1 MSITIDLEQDH
12 LHEECGV
19 FGIYSKNKDFNVA
32 YDIFHGLYALQH
44 RGQESAGIAVV
55 KDRKIHFHKQ
65 KGLVSTVFQK
75 ENLKQLKGSMGVGHV
90 RYSTTGNSSA
100 LQNAQPLVVNYK
112 KGSIALAH
120 NGNLI
125 NAYSLRTL
133 MEDKG
138 IIFQSTNDSEVIAN
152 LVAQMHGTNIEE
164 ALKATM
170 NLIKGSYALVIVNK
184 DKLIGVRDIYGNRPL
199 VIGKRE
205 DAYVLASESC
215 ALDAVGAEMV
225 RDVEPGEIV
234 TIDEKG
240 IHSIFSSYDCK
251 KAVCIFEY
259 VYFARPDSIIEGIS
273 VYHSRY
279 QAGKILAQESPVD
292 ADIVISVPDS
302 GTPAAIGYSKF
313 SGIPYELGLIKNK
326 YVGRTFIEA
335 SQKKR
340 EAAVRIKLNPLRSA
354 IEGKRV
360 VMVDDSI
367 VRGTTSKQIV
377 CFLKQAGAKEV
388 HLRISSPPILNS
400 CYFGIDTPDRRQL
413 IAANVSIPQI
423 CEEIGADSLAY
434 ISEEG
439 ILKTV
444 ENLRHCVCT
453 GCFTGNY
460 PMEVPKEATKYLFE
474 KQ

>member
-1 MSITIDLEQDH
+1 MSITIDFAQDH

-19 FGIYSKNKDFNVA
+19 FGIYSKNKDFNAA

-55 KDRKIHFHKQ
+55 KDGNIHFHKDR
-65 KGLVSTVFQK
+65 GLVSYVFQGDH
-75 ENLKQLKGSMGVGHV
+75 LDHLKGNIGVGHV
-90 RYSTTGNSSA
+90 RYSTTGTSSSP
-100 LQNAQPLVVNYK
+100 QNAQPLVVKYK

-125 NAYSLRTL
+125 NAYSLRKL

-152 LVAQMHGTNIEE
+152 LVAQMHENTIEM

-170 NLIKGSYALVIVNK
+170 NLIKGSYALVIVSH

-199 VIGKRE
+199 IIGQRE

-215 ALDAVGAEMV
+215 ALDAVGAKIV

-234 TIDEKG
+234 TIDREG
-240 IHSIFSSYDCK
+240 IHSVFSSYDCK

-259 VYFARPDSIIEGIS
+259 VYFARPDSILDGIS

-279 QAGKILAQESPVD
+279 EAGEILAQESPVD

-302 GTPAAIGYSKF
+302 GTPAAIGYATTSR
-313 SGIPYELGLIKNK
+313 IPYGLGFIKNK

-335 SQKKR
+335 SQEKR
-340 EAAVRIKLNPLRSA
+340 ETAVKIKLNPLKSV

-367 VRGTTSKQIV
+367 VRGTTSKKIV
-377 CFLKQAGAKEV
+377 HALKEAGAKEV
-388 HLRISSPPILNS
+388 HLRISFPPIFNP

-413 IAANVSIPQI
+413 IAANMSIQKI

-434 ISEEG
+434 ISEQG

-444 ENLRHCVCT
+444 KGLEDCVCT

-460 PMEVPKEATKYLFE
+460 PMEVPKEASKYLFE

>member
-1 MSITIDLEQDH
+1 MSIAIDLVQDR

-55 KDRKIHFHKQ
+55 KDGNIHFHKDR
-65 KGLVSTVFQK
+65 GLVSYVFQGDHL
-75 ENLKQLKGSMGVGHV
+75 NHLKGNVGVGHV
-90 RYSTTGNSSA
+90 RYSTTGTSTSP
-100 LQNAQPLVVNYK
+100 QNAQPLVVKYK

-125 NAYSLRTL
+125 NAYSLRKL

-152 LVAQMHGTNIEE
+152 LVAQMHENTIEV

-170 NLIKGSYALVIVNK
+170 NLIKGSYALVIASH
-184 DKLIGVRDIYGNRPL
+184 DKLIGVRDIHGNRPL
-199 VIGKRE
+199 IIGQRE
-205 DAYVLASESC
+205 DTYILASESC
-215 ALDAVGAEMV
+215 ALDAVGAKII

-234 TIDEKG
+234 TIDREG

-259 VYFARPDSIIEGIS
+259 VYFARPDSILDGLS

-279 QAGKILAQESPVD
+279 EAGKILAQESPVD

-302 GTPAAIGYSKF
+302 GTPAAIGYATTSR
-313 SGIPYELGLIKNK
+313 IPYGLGFIKNK

-335 SQKKR
+335 SQEKR
-340 EAAVRIKLNPLRSA
+340 EAAVKIKLNPLKSV

-367 VRGTTSKQIV
+367 VRGTTSKKIV
-377 CFLKQAGAKEV
+377 HALKEAGAKEV

-413 IAANVSIPQI
+413 IAANMSIHKI
-423 CEEIGADSLAY
+423 REEIGADSLAY
-434 ISEEG
+434 ISEQG

-444 ENLRHCVCT
+444 EGLGDCVCT
-453 GCFTGNY
+453 GCFTGSY
-460 PMEVPKEATKYLFE
+460 PMEVPKEASKYLFE
-474 KQ
+474 KR